1 MRTLLVVCLM
11 SWILTPMGALADDN
25 EARQERFMEIMRTQ
39 RLSGEMPDTA
49 YMIMRRIMVKEFDG
63 HIADLVPLALAD
75 ASQQVREN
83 AILAIA
89 GTLDPDAFPI
99 LLALFMEPKEPLRH
113 VAGLAMLHFNDVLP
127 QSAFLTEEL
136 TDRFGKYCLDALAH
150 PDREPD
156 RQTTYISWI
165 GKLKYRPAESAV
177 LEYARNAIRE
187 KVGFSIHLAVVALS
201 QMGSPH
207 YEDLALSEET
217 RAVMLLGDKI
227 KSDYKWFELL
237 REIMASSE
245 RVRKV
250 VKEIVL
256 SGDMGNAKGF
266 RRIPARMG
274 IEAALDLGDKECL
287 DMIWGMRDAEGNLP
301 QWIAQ
306 RLAHY
311 PRTYVRSPEE
321 ERLLLEAIK
330 KMDKT
335 LDMLRRIRRT
345 PSDRIKEGSIY
356 HWLASPDSPLDLT
369 EPEPTSQKSP
379 QNAPPGN

>member
-1 MRTLLVVCLM
+1 
-11 SWILTPMGALADDN
+11 LADD
-25 EARQERFMEIMRTQ
+25 EARPERFMEIMRTQ
-39 RLSGEMPDTA
+39 RLSGEMPDAA
-49 YMIMRRIMVKEFDG
+49 YRIMRRIMVKEFDG
-63 HIADLVPLALAD
+63 HIADLVPVALAD
-75 ASQQVREN
+75 VSQQVRKN
-83 AILAIA
+83 AISAIA
-89 GTLDPDAFPI
+89 GILDPEAFPI
-99 LLALFMEPKEPLRH
+99 LLALFMDPKEPLRDT
-113 VAGLAMLHFNDVLP
+113 AAEAMRYFFSNLP
-127 QSAFLTEEL
+127 QSTFLNEEL

-150 PDREPD
+150 PERAPD
-156 RQTTYISWI
+156 HRARYIGWL
-165 GKLKYRPAESAV
+165 GKLNYRPAESIV
-177 LEYARNAIRE
+177 RGYARDAVRQRDRAT
-187 KVGFSIHLAVVALS
+187 VHVAVVALS

-217 RAVMLLGDKI
+217 RAVMLLGNKI
-227 KSDYKWFELL
+227 KSDYAWFQLL

-245 RVRKV
+245 RVKIV

-256 SGDMGNAKGF
+256 SGDMGSAKGF

-274 IEAALDLGDKECL
+274 LEAALDLGDKECL
-287 DMIWGMRDAEGNLP
+287 DMIWGMRDADGNFPL
-301 QWIAQ
+301 WVVGY
-306 RLAHY
+306 LTDY

-379 QNAPPGN
+379 LKVPPNKQ